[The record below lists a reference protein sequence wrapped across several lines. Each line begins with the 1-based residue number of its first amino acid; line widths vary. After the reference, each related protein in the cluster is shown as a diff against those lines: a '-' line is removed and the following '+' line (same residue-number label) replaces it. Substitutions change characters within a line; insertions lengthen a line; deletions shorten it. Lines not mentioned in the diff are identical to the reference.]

1 MVMIAFLPL
10 MIVAGIASSK
20 FIKKIERYQQ
30 RTKAKGDSEVIEVFD
45 NIRTVRMLDGEKYET
60 DRYEKK
66 LVKDEEKNIQHGIK
80 NKLSFAVFFF
90 FLLINY
96 TLGFWYGA
104 KIISDE
110 ALEGVTNG
118 YSVGSMIVIFFS
130 IYMSNLSL
138 SVLPEYITSFS
149 VSRVEMHKIS
159 NIVDRRSRVLEGNE
173 KAPTNIDKIVFED
186 VLFQYENPLFEGFN
200 L

>member
-1 MVMIAFLPL
+1 MIAFLPL

-118 YSVGSMIVIFFS
+118 YSVGSVIVIFFS

>member
-1 MVMIAFLPL
+1 MIAFLPL

-118 YSVGSMIVIFFS
+118 YSVGSVIVIFFS

-173 KAPTNIDKIVFED
+173 KAPTNIDKIPSSLILD
-186 VLFQYENPLFEGFN
+186 
-200 L
+200 

>member
-1 MVMIAFLPL
+1 

>member
-1 MVMIAFLPL
+1 MIAFLPL